1 MTERSFVLLKPD
13 AMSDVRIQQYIF
25 YSLDKYNLSI
35 ISKTFISLKPDDITT
50 LWEFTLRDPIC
61 KRILELH
68 LTNKVLHLMVVE
80 GEDALSKVCKI
91 KLETRKL
98 YAKSFFSNC
107 LHAPKNKQEYNRDIN
122 YLFYGTCSKIKTELI
137 GDTSK
142 FLKFHKLD
150 DNDYCQCADQIYA
163 YYKNNPMPMSSI
175 ENNTS
180 DKKYLLYL
188 HDDTIHELVYV
199 VAAIYEFVPGLTVFD
214 SYLICMLA
222 ELRETTLLMCSND
235 NKNIEKIFNQLLKA
249 GIKVSICENENA
261 LV

>member
-1 MTERSFVLLKPD
+1 MTERSFILLKPD
-13 AMSDVRIQQYIF
+13 AMSDIQIQQYIF
-25 YSLDKYNLSI
+25 YSLEKYNLSI
-35 ISKTFISLKPDDITT
+35 TSKMDISLKPDDITT

-61 KRILELH
+61 KRILQLH
-68 LTNKVLHLMVVE
+68 LTNKVLQLMFVE

-107 LHAPKNKQEYNRDIN
+107 LHAPKNEQEYNRDIN
-122 YLFYGTCSKIKTELI
+122 YLFYGICSKIETGLI

-142 FLKFHKLD
+142 FSKFHKLD
-150 DNDYCQCADQIYA
+150 DNYYCQCADQIYA
-163 YYKNNPMPMSSI
+163 YYENNSMLMPSI
-175 ENNTS
+175 ENNTL

-199 VAAIYEFVPGLTVFD
+199 VAAIYEFVPGLTLFD

-222 ELRETTLLMCSND
+222 ELRKNTLLMCSND
-235 NKNIEKIFNQLLKA
+235 NKIIEKVLNQLLTA
-249 GIKVSICENENA
+249 GIKVSICEKENT
-261 LV
+261 LS